1 LLLHRTICIPLLL
14 LAAFSARLAAAR
26 WDMLYFYDE
35 DRSSLSIVDMTFP
48 SATRGIAIGSL
59 TKKGN
64 TKPTALVTSDGGK
77 TWTFVPVKE
86 PCVSL
91 FFLDEAN
98 GWMVT
103 TEGVW
108 FTDESGRSWKK
119 IRKQK
124 NLIRTAFITP
134 DHGWAVGLA
143 KTIIET
149 KDGGKTWTKVE
160 PAAKVETTPEFTAYT
175 LIEFLNHKSGI
186 IIGRS
191 HPPSWNDS
199 MPAWLDTQAKRRER
213 PNITLFFETQDAGEH
228 WAPEASTIYGQIT
241 NFRLGDHGRGL
252 GLVEFEDPFPWSSEV
267 IRVDLKTG
275 KSSSALRR
283 KDRTIT
289 DIALTGDAAFAAGIE
304 PSGTVAHSPIP
315 MPVRV
320 LESTDLATWTDMAVD
335 YRATATRVMISA
347 IDAKTAWLA
356 TDTGMILKLR
366 PD

>member
-1 LLLHRTICIPLLL
+1 LRLLRTFLAPLLIVTAL
-14 LAAFSARLAAAR
+14 SIPLAAAR

-35 DRSSLSIVDMTFP
+35 DRSALSIVDITFP

-59 TKKGN
+59 NKKGN

-103 TEGVW
+103 TEGIW

-124 NLIRTAFITP
+124 NLMSVAFVTP
-134 DHGWAVGLA
+134 EHGWAVGLA
-143 KTIIET
+143 KAIIET

-160 PAAKVETTPEFTAYT
+160 PATKVETTTEFTAYN
-175 LIEFLNHKSGI
+175 LIEFVNKKTGI

-191 HPPSWNDS
+191 HPPSWNDG
-199 MPAWLDTQAKRRER
+199 MPAWLDSDAKRRER

-241 NFRLGDHGRGL
+241 SFRVGANNRGL
-252 GLVEFEDPFPWSSEV
+252 GLVEFQDPFPWSSEV
-267 IRVDLKTG
+267 IRIDLKTG
-275 KSSSALRR
+275 KSSTALRR

-289 DIALTGDAAFAAGIE
+289 DIALTDDAAFAAAIE
-304 PSGTVAHSPIP
+304 PSGSVAHSPIP
-315 MPVRV
+315 MPVKV
-320 LESTDLATWTDMAVD
+320 LRSGDLTTWTDMDVD
-335 YRATATRVMISA
+335 YRATATRVMITA
-347 IDAKTAWLA
+347 IDSKTAWLA

-366 PD
+366 PE